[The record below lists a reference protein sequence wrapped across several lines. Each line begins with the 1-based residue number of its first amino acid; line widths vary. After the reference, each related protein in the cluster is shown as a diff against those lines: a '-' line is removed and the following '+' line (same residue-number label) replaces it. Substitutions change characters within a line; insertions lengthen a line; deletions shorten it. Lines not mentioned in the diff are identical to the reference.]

1 MDYFTGP
8 TYIVVGPRDKINQEN
23 LSLSVNDYYMP
34 WVSNLDN

>member
-8 TYIVVGPRDKINQEN
+8 TYIVGPRDKINQEN
-23 LSLSVNDYYMP
+23 LSLSMNDYYMP